1 MKILFTGKNHSQGL
15 KNLDPSSLSGAA
27 QSLGY
32 VLANSLDEVPDV
44 VICVDFHNS
53 ALPSIRQAKSRKIPT
68 VLVVNEPEVVIPE
81 HSHIKILKEFDKVLK
96 VGRPDTSE
104 ALKWPQTWLPISSN
118 NERQDRVVLVN
129 ADKWSFVRGQHYWLR
144 AATSSQFENLD
155 VFGFGWERTAWV
167 RLAHRFFELLRT
179 VASNTWPN
187 LRGVTKILAT
197 PLNYMGSVSD
207 KNSAMANYKVALV
220 VENSSEF
227 LTEKLF
233 DAWFAGCIPVY
244 VGPPVEAFGIPRSLV
259 IQVAEP
265 TVREVKN
272 CIDLAL
278 ATDREAFLAN
288 LRAYL
293 SSGVEAQWKA
303 DFALKA
309 ILESATKA
317 S

>member
-15 KNLDPSSLSGAA
+15 KDLDPSSLSGAA
-27 QSLGY
+27 LFLGH
-32 VLANSLDEVPDV
+32 VLANSGDEDPDLV
-44 VICVDFHNS
+44 VCVDFHKS
-53 ALPSIRQAKSRKIPT
+53 ALPAVRQAKSKKIPT

-81 HSHIKILKEFDKVLK
+81 HSQIRILNEFDKVLK
-96 VGRPDTSE
+96 VGRPDSPE
-104 ALKWPQTWLPISSN
+104 ALKWPQTWLPIASN
-118 NERQDRVVLVN
+118 KKRQDRVVLVN

-144 AATSSQFENLD
+144 AATSSQFENVD

-167 RLAHRFFELLRT
+167 RLAHRIFELLRT
-179 VASNTWPN
+179 IASRTWPN
-187 LRGVTKILAT
+187 FRGVTKILARPMT
-197 PLNYMGSVSD
+197 YMGSVSD

-259 IQVAEP
+259 IQVTEP

-278 ATDREAFLAN
+278 ATDREVFLAN
-288 LRAYL
+288 LKAYL
-293 SSGVEAQWKA
+293 SSGVEAEWRA
-303 DFALKA
+303 ESALKA

>member
-15 KNLDPSSLSGAA
+15 KDLDPSSLSGVA

-44 VICVDFHNS
+44 VVCVDFHDS
-53 ALPSIRQAKSRKIPT
+53 ALASIRQAKSRKIQT

-81 HSHIKILKEFDKVLK
+81 HSQIKILKEFDKVLK
-96 VGRPDTSE
+96 VGRPGTSE

-129 ADKWSFVRGQHYWLR
+129 SDKWSFVRGQHYWLR
-144 AATSSQFENLD
+144 AATSSQFENVD